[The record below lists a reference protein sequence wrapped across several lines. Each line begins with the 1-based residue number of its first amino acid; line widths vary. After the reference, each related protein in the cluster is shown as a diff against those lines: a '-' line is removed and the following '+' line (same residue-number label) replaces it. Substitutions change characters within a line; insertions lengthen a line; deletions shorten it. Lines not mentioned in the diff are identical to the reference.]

1 MVTLS
6 LTQRHDI
13 EAKALPED
21 LLPQKLSSTVLLRDW
36 TVALIIWGNN
46 YSRKVQEQNIMGI
59 TSSIFCT

>member
-6 LTQRHDI
+6 LIQRHDI
-13 EAKALPED
+13 EAKALPEG
-21 LLPQKLSSTVLLRDW
+21 LSPQKVLSTVLLRDW

-46 YSRKVQEQNIMGI
+46 YRRKVQEQNIMGI